1 MRVESSVTSLSWIP
15 SEAIQGV
22 KFMRAPFDLGVTH
35 YDAPPPETID
45 DIVGLRDQDR
55 FRFAN
60 HLKAW
65 IEAEDGKITSYGY
78 SGKGYIGATNVRL
91 GPAGVSV
98 PAVALPDLQRTP
110 EVRGDSVRF
119 VQTAGG
125 RTGVP
130 APRRVRRKP
139 YVQFS
144 APLAWTTLSLTI
156 SADGVSRHEVLGASK
171 FPRHWIYDEKGQLA
185 AKSGLIH
192 FEDWLREAFGK
203 HTPWGDE
210 ESPALVTAVESAL
223 ERELSTRI
231 MKGGAKPEFRKLS
244 KGEALV
250 KQGDPGQ
257 ELFLLLDGVLR
268 IDVDGDRLAEV
279 GPGAI
284 LGERAVVEK
293 GYRTSTLFAVTD
305 CRVAAVPGDR
315 IEPAVLKQLAESH
328 KREEKIG

>member
-1 MRVESSVTSLSWIP
+1 MRIESSVTSLSWIP

-22 KFMRAPFDLGVTH
+22 KFMRTPFDLGVTH
-35 YDAPPPETID
+35 YDPPPPEEID
-45 DIVGLRDQDR
+45 DIVRLRDEDR

-65 IEAEDGKITSYGY
+65 IEVEGDRIISYGY
-78 SGKGYIGATNVRL
+78 SGKGYIGSTNVRL

-98 PAVALPDLQRTP
+98 PAVALPDLQRNP
-110 EVRGDSVRF
+110 EVGEDAVRF

-139 YVQFS
+139 YLQFS
-144 APLAWTTLSLTI
+144 APLAWTTLAMTI
-156 SADGVSRHEVLGASK
+156 RADGTSVHEVVGASK
-171 FPRHWIYDEKGQLA
+171 FPRHWIYDDKGKLA
-185 AKSGLIH
+185 EKSGLIN

-223 ERELSTRI
+223 ERELSTTI
-231 MKGGAKPEFRKLS
+231 MRGGGKPKFAEVRKGDS
-244 KGEALV
+244 LV
-250 KQGDPGQ
+250 KQGDPGR

-268 IDVDGDRLAEV
+268 IEVDGQRIAEV

-284 LGERAVVEK
+284 LGERAVVER
-293 GYRTSTLFAVTD
+293 GHRTSTLVAVTD
-305 CRVAAVPGDR
+305 CRVAVVPGDR
-315 IEPAVLKQLAESH
+315 VEPKLLEQLAESH
-328 KREEKIG
+328 KREEM

>member
-1 MRVESSVTSLSWIP
+1 MRIESSVTSLSWIP

-22 KFMRAPFDLGVTH
+22 KLMRAPFDLGVTH
-35 YDAPPPETID
+35 YDPPPPEKIED
-45 DIVGLRDQDR
+45 LVRLRDEDR

-60 HLKAW
+60 QLKAW
-65 IEAEDGKITSYGY
+65 IEVDDGKITSYGY
-78 SGKGYIGATNVRL
+78 SGKGYIGSTTVRL

-98 PAVALPDLQRTP
+98 PAVALPDIQHNP
-110 EVRGDSVRF
+110 EVTSSSVRF
-119 VQTAGG
+119 MQTAGG

-144 APLAWTTLSLTI
+144 APLAWTTLALTI
-156 SADGVSRHEVLGASK
+156 SADGTSTHEVVGASK
-171 FPRHWIYDEKGQLA
+171 FPRHWIYDDHGELA

-203 HTPWGDE
+203 HSPWGDE
-210 ESPALVTAVESAL
+210 DSPALVTAVETAL
-223 ERELSTRI
+223 ERELSTKI
-231 MKGGAKPEFRKLS
+231 MRGGGKPKFVTVS
-244 KGEALV
+244 KGDALV
-250 KQGDPGQ
+250 RQGDAGD

-268 IDVDGDRLAEV
+268 IDVDGTRIAEV

-293 GYRTSTLFAVTD
+293 GYRTSTLVAVTD
-305 CRVAAVPGDR
+305 CRVAAVAGDR
-315 IEPAVLKQLAESH
+315 VEPDLLKQLAETH
-328 KREEKIG
+328 KREEK

>member
-1 MRVESSVTSLSWIP
+1 VRIESSVTSLTWIP

-22 KFMRAPFDLGVTH
+22 KYMRAPFDLGVTH

-45 DIVGLRDQDR
+45 DIVKLRDEDR

-60 HLKAW
+60 QLKAW
-65 IEAEDGKITSYGY
+65 IEVEDGKITSYGY
-78 SGKGYIGATNVRL
+78 AGRGYIGSTSLRL

-98 PAVALPDLQRTP
+98 PAIALPDIHRNP
-110 EVRGDSVRF
+110 EVTGGSVRF

-139 YVQFS
+139 YVQFA
-144 APLAWTTLSLTI
+144 APLAWTTLALTI
-156 SADGVSRHEVLGASK
+156 HADGSSEHEVVGAST
-171 FPRHWIYDEKGQLA
+171 FPRHWIYDETGELA
-185 AKSGLIH
+185 QKSGLID

-210 ESPALVTAVESAL
+210 ESPALVTAVETAL
-223 ERELSTRI
+223 ERELSSSI
-231 MKGGAKPEFRKLS
+231 MKGGSKPEFRHLKR
-244 KGEALV
+244 GEALV
-250 KQGDPGQ
+250 KQGEPGD

-268 IDVDGDRLAEV
+268 IEVDGNRIAEV
-279 GPGAI
+279 GPGAV
-284 LGERAVVEK
+284 LGERAVIEAGK
-293 GYRTSTLFAVTD
+293 RTSTLIAVTD

-315 IEPAVLKQLAESH
+315 IEPEVLEHLAESH
-328 KREEKIG
+328 RREDK

>member
-35 YDAPPPETID
+35 YDPPPPETIG
-45 DIVGLRDQDR
+45 DIIKLRDEDR

-60 HLKAW
+60 QLKAW
-65 IEAEDGKITSYGY
+65 VEVSDGRITSYGY
-78 SGKGYIGATNVRL
+78 SGKGYIGSTNVRL

-98 PAVALPDLQRTP
+98 PAVALPDIQRNP

-144 APLAWTTLSLTI
+144 APLAWTTLALTI
-156 SADGVSRHEVLGASK
+156 SADGASEHEVVGASK
-171 FPRHWIYDEKGQLA
+171 FPRHWIYNEKGELA
-185 AKSGLIH
+185 GKSGLIH
-192 FEDWLREAFGK
+192 FEDWLREAFGRN
-203 HTPWGDE
+203 TPWGDE
-210 ESPALVTAVESAL
+210 DSPALVTAVESAL
-223 ERELSTRI
+223 ERGLSTTI
-231 MKGGAKPEFRKLS
+231 MKGGEKPQFRKVA
-244 KGEALV
+244 KGDTLV
-250 KQGDPGQ
+250 KQGDPGH

-268 IDVDGDRLAEV
+268 IDVDGNRLAEV

-293 GYRTSTLFAVTD
+293 GYRTSTLLAVTD

-328 KREEKIG
+328 KREEN

>member
-1 MRVESSVTSLSWIP
+1 MRIESSVTSLSWIP

-35 YDAPPPETID
+35 YDQTPPEKID
-45 DIVGLRDQDR
+45 DLIRLRDEDR

-60 HLKAW
+60 NLKAW
-65 IEAEDGKITSYGY
+65 VETEDGRITGYGY
-78 SGKGYIGATNVRL
+78 SGRGYIGSTTVRL

-98 PAVALPDLQRTP
+98 PAVALPDIQHNP
-110 EVRGDSVRF
+110 EVSGDRVRF

-139 YVQFS
+139 YVQFA
-144 APLAWTTLSLTI
+144 APLAWTTLALTI
-156 SADGVSRHEVLGASK
+156 SADGTVRHEVVGASK
-171 FPRHWIYDEKGQLA
+171 FPRHWIYDDKGVLA
-185 AKSGLIH
+185 EKSGLIN

-223 ERELSTRI
+223 ERELSETI
-231 MKGGAKPEFRKLS
+231 MKGGGKPNFVTVAKGS
-244 KGEALV
+244 SLV
-250 KQGDPGQ
+250 KQGEPGS

-268 IDVDGDRLAEV
+268 IEVDGERIAEV

-293 GYRTSTLFAVTD
+293 GYRTSTLAAVTD

-315 IEPAVLKQLAESH
+315 VDPALLKQLAESH
-328 KREEKIG
+328 KREEK